1 MKTPIQNIKESIEM
15 LHADISIKQSIKETL
30 LNYCDVLLKSERD
43 DIRRAFS
50 QGYTNGAMNQDKIN
64 NGQTD
69 LLTMDGNEYYNQT
82 FNGNSY
88 EFKG

>member
-15 LHADISIKQSIKETL
+15 LNAGISINESIKETL
-30 LNYCDVLLKSERD
+30 LNYCDVLLNSERD
-43 DIRRAFS
+43 DIRRAFDK
-50 QGYTNGAMNQDKIN
+50 GYQNGAINQDKIN

-69 LLTMDGNEYYNQT
+69 LLTMDGNDYYNET

>member
-15 LHADISIKQSIKETL
+15 LNAGISINESIKETL
-30 LNYCDVLLKSERD
+30 LNYCDVLMNSERD
-43 DIRRAFS
+43 DIRRAFA

-69 LLTMDGNEYYNQT
+69 LLTMDGNDYYNET

>member
-15 LHADISIKQSIKETL
+15 LNAGISINEAIKETL
-30 LNYCDVLLKSERD
+30 LNYCDVPLKSERD
-43 DIRRAFS
+43 DIRRAFEK
-50 QGYTNGAMNQDKIN
+50 GYQNGAMNQDKIN

-69 LLTMDGNEYYNQT
+69 LLTMDGNEYYNET

>member
-1 MKTPIQNIKESIEM
+1 MKTSIERIKETIEM
-15 LHADISIKQSIKETL
+15 LNADISINASIKETL

-69 LLTMDGNEYYNQT
+69 LLTMDGGDYYNET
-82 FNGNSY
+82 FKS
-88 EFKG
+88 E